1 MRACLFGVT
10 FRNRPS
16 PAPNRA
22 KKRNSSAAA
31 LDLVQIDV
39 EARGVWAQG
48 DSLVELRGWVLDQVE
63 NGQPLESVL
72 TDLMLSLEQRLVAA
86 RALPEEKLRRNEE
99 LMRLGL
105 SASSMGTW
113 DWQIERDYV
122 SWSAG
127 VEPLFGLAEGALGH
141 TFAHYLSMVSTD
153 DQGRVKAAIDE
164 ALWGTVRDYAVEH
177 RVTWPDGSLHWLEC
191 RGRVYLHADGTPLR
205 MIGTVAE
212 VSHRKR
218 AEASLREREEQLRQ
232 AQKMEAI
239 SRLAGGVA
247 HDFNNLLTT
256 IGGYSSL
263 ALLEFSGDDPC
274 REYLEEIQRAGE
286 RGASLTKQLSTLG
299 RKRVLAPRLL
309 DLNALLDDL
318 QGLLRRVVGEDVEV
332 VWNRASAP
340 AVIHAD
346 AGQIEQ
352 LLVNLAANARD
363 AMSQGGTLSI
373 TSSSVDIGVDD
384 PRAPQGRY
392 ALLSVLDTGHGMDDE
407 TMARMFEPFFST
419 KDPGRGTG
427 LGLSTA
433 YGIVQQLSGSIR
445 ARSAL
450 GEGTEFEVY
459 LPERERGA
467 LSAHP
472 ESLAPLV
479 RSGTETVLL
488 VEDESQVR
496 KLVCDVLRARGYT
509 VLAAK
514 DGLEA
519 IPLEEN
525 YPGRIDLLITDL
537 VMPGISGRDLAQHVS
552 SARPETR
559 VLFISGYSDD
569 VLLRQGVNTPLSRQ
583 SFLQKPFALED
594 LLLRVRTVL
603 DAPAPRAS
611 AVPRV

>member
-1 MRACLFGVT
+1 M
-10 FRNRPS
+10 
-16 PAPNRA
+16 
-22 KKRNSSAAA
+22 
-31 LDLVQIDV
+31 
-39 EARGVWAQG
+39 WAQG